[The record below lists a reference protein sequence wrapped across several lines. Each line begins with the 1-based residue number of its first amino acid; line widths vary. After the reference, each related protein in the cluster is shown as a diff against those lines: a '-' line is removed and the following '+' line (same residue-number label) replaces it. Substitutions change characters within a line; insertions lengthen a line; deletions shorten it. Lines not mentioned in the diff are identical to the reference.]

1 MKSLNEVRIVGN
13 ITADPEI
20 KETASGTKVA
30 TFTIA
35 TNRKWKDSSGSEKE
49 EAEFTAVVAWGYLAE
64 IAEKFIEKWKPVHV
78 SWRLRTRTWEHE
90 DRKYFKTEV
99 IADDLILLWT
109 SPKSSAFPEDPGDET
124 FE

>member
-49 EAEFTAVVAWGYLAE
+49 ESEFTAIVAWGYLAE
-64 IAEKFIEKWKPVHV
+64 IAEKFIEK
-78 SWRLRTRTWEHE
+78 
-90 DRKYFKTEV
+90 
-99 IADDLILLWT
+99 
-109 SPKSSAFPEDPGDET
+109 
-124 FE
+124 